1 MPMTRSSGQ
10 RSAARP
16 RPAWPTG
23 SGRSEPGKLA
33 DLVVHDAGNLQWS
46 PSVDPVMAL
55 VWGTDGRGVRDVFV
69 GGDLVVR
76 DGRSTRLDEA
86 ELRSRAR
93 QGAQDVLALA
103 GIEVPTRWPVRA
115 LNRAGREALTHTAV
129 RHNVS

>member
-1 MPMTRSSGQ
+1 
-10 RSAARP
+10 
-16 RPAWPTG
+16 
-23 SGRSEPGKLA
+23 
-33 DLVVHDAGNLQWS
+33 
-46 PSVDPVMAL
+46 MAL

-103 GIEVPTRWPVRA
+103 GIEVPTRWPLLR
-115 LNRAGREALTHTAV
+115 
-129 RHNVS
+129 